1 MKFRSILAFAF
12 VCLLMVGLIG
22 KADGQTWTALNNQPP
37 VGVGAM
43 LLLTDGRVLVHNENS
58 DFTAWY
64 TLTPDINGS
73 YVNGTWQQVASL
85 PNGYA
90 PLYFASAVLPDG
102 KVVIQGGEYQ
112 CPDANCADAWQSLGA
127 LYDPVANTWTAT
139 TPPIPNTDQAF
150 GDVESVVLPN
160 GTWMVAACCMM
171 GSGQNAFPEYF
182 YFDESTLSFTQM
194 GSLTAGKADDF
205 DEEGWTLLPDGNVL
219 TVDAYWQNYI
229 ASGKNSELYNPAT
242 NQWTTA
248 GSTIEQLWDSC
259 NGASSASYEVGPG
272 VLMPSGTVFY
282 TGSSSCAAGNTS
294 VYDVSTGTWAAGPS
308 FPNNSASQ
316 QVSVDDGPASVE
328 VNGNVVVMASPSNP
342 EYSTPSAFYEWNGS
356 TLTAFPNP
364 ANAVNDGSYYGH
376 LLVLPTG
383 QILFTD
389 FSGIVEVLT
398 SAGTY
403 DSAWQPTVTTTLSP
417 IYAGQTYQ
425 IQGTQFN
432 GLSGGAAYGDDF
444 EDNTNYP
451 LVRIVNNTSGNV
463 FYAKTHGHSTMG
475 VATGSTPVS
484 TYFDVPAATETGPC
498 ELYVVANGIPS
509 NAVACNVSSA
519 PTTLPAALISP
530 NPGTA
535 LGSSTATFTWNS
547 GFGVTSYW
555 LTVGTGPSGANAKN
569 LYAGAPTTA
578 LSATVT
584 GLPIYGQTVYV
595 TLSSKIS
602 GAWQS
607 TAYQFTASGSPV
619 PAALTSPTPGSQLT
633 GTSVNFT
640 WSPGGGVTNYLFNLG
655 TTASGVGAKSIYSG
669 SSTTA
674 TSLTIGGL
682 PTNGETLYVT
692 LYSQIAGVFQ
702 PTVCTFYATGQAVL
716 TSPAPGSKL
725 GASATFVWTP
735 GTGITKYWFNLGTAN
750 AGVDTKNIYS
760 GGPTTATSLTV
771 SGIPQFGETLYATLY
786 SYISGAWQPIVYT
799 YSASGS
805 PVAATLTIP
814 APSTKLTS
822 SSVTFNWSAGEG
834 IANYWLNLGTADSGA
849 NAKNLYSGSST
860 TLTSVSA
867 TGLPTNGETIYAT
880 LYSYIAGAWQPT
892 VYSYTASGS
901 PTPAALTT
909 PSPTTQLTSSTVTF
923 TWSPGSGVTHYWFNL
938 GTGSSGTAAK
948 NLYSGASTTAT
959 SVTVT
964 GLPTN
969 SEPIYATLYSYIAGA
984 WQPTVYTYTAQ

>member
-1 MKFRSILAFAF
+1 
-12 VCLLMVGLIG
+12 
-22 KADGQTWTALNNQPP
+22 
-37 VGVGAM
+37 
-43 LLLTDGRVLVHNENS
+43 
-58 DFTAWY
+58 
-64 TLTPDINGS
+64 
-73 YVNGTWQQVASL
+73 
-85 PNGYA
+85 
-90 PLYFASAVLPDG
+90 
-102 KVVIQGGEYQ
+102 
-112 CPDANCADAWQSLGA
+112 
-127 LYDPVANTWTAT
+127 
-139 TPPIPNTDQAF
+139 
-150 GDVESVVLPN
+150 
-160 GTWMVAACCMM
+160 
-171 GSGQNAFPEYF
+171 
-182 YFDESTLSFTQM
+182 
-194 GSLTAGKADDF
+194 
-205 DEEGWTLLPDGNVL
+205 
-219 TVDAYWQNYI
+219 
-229 ASGKNSELYNPAT
+229 
-242 NQWTTA
+242 
-248 GSTIEQLWDSC
+248 
-259 NGASSASYEVGPG
+259 
-272 VLMPSGTVFY
+272 
-282 TGSSSCAAGNTS
+282 
-294 VYDVSTGTWAAGPS
+294 
-308 FPNNSASQ
+308 
-316 QVSVDDGPASVE
+316 
-328 VNGNVVVMASPSNP
+328 
-342 EYSTPSAFYEWNGS
+342 
-356 TLTAFPNP
+356 
-364 ANAVNDGSYYGH
+364 
-376 LLVLPTG
+376 
-383 QILFTD
+383 
-389 FSGIVEVLT
+389 
-398 SAGTY
+398 
-403 DSAWQPTVTTTLSP
+403 
-417 IYAGQTYQ
+417 
-425 IQGTQFN
+425 
-432 GLSGGAAYGDDF
+432 
-444 EDNTNYP
+444 
-451 LVRIVNNTSGNV
+451 
-463 FYAKTHGHSTMG
+463 
-475 VATGSTPVS
+475 
-484 TYFDVPAATETGPC
+484 
-498 ELYVVANGIPS
+498 
-509 NAVACNVSSA
+509 
-519 PTTLPAALISP
+519 
-530 NPGTA
+530 
-535 LGSSTATFTWNS
+535 
-547 GFGVTSYW
+547 
-555 LTVGTGPSGANAKN
+555 
-569 LYAGAPTTA
+569 
-578 LSATVT
+578 
-584 GLPIYGQTVYV
+584 
-595 TLSSKIS
+595 
-602 GAWQS
+602 
-607 TAYQFTASGSPV
+607 
-619 PAALTSPTPGSQLT
+619 
-633 GTSVNFT
+633 
-640 WSPGGGVTNYLFNLG
+640 LFNLG

-702 PTVCTFYATGQAVL
+702 PTVCTFYATGPAVL